1 MHRWIHTLLWTLFLA
16 QLLSIS
22 PGYGQFRTSFET
34 GYING
39 AVSWEGDTT
48 RWQIIPYETDFA
60 LRSNGPSSPD
70 TLFLFAASNMQF
82 GTWQVTFDYFNGP
95 LSNFNL
101 ARVYLLAS
109 APSRNPESGFYLQL
123 GGNARTIRL
132 YHQEN
137 ALRRT
142 LLAESTMEFFEAD
155 SGRIPLSLTR
165 LVDGRWTLM
174 ADSTSVWSFRIDA
187 PLPVSGS
194 YFGLWV
200 KHTSQRGADF
210 QFDAL
215 SMIPENEP
223 VDTLSGP
230 QPTFQDVIINEIM
243 YAPDAEGTEFIEFY
257 NPTDSTFDLAA
268 FTIADDRDAPISLSA
283 SAWLLKPD
291 HYAVITR
298 DTLSLS
304 ASYHYSASRQLLPWP
319 ALNNNGDAVFLR
331 YDTTLIDAVAFEGDW
346 GVRGRSLE
354 RKDPHGPSQLRSN
367 WTPTLPSAVATP
379 GRKNSQFAP
388 DTIGPEVLFAERIAE
403 DRIWVLWDEE
413 VSMGSASLTL
423 HPDNQSPLDGSATS
437 DTEWTLTVKPEWIGS
452 QLEIKH
458 AVDPTGNVTPGQ
470 RIRIAY
476 RPLPGELLINEM
488 LFAPIANP
496 DDGISDQVEFIEI
509 VNNGNR
515 LLSLRHVGITEG
527 KTESGASDT
536 LFASAAFPSLM
547 PEAYAVWYASDSE
560 VNPGEILRAAFPA
573 LLAHESPVWLPVS
586 GSSLFLDNQADYF
599 QITEGQSQL
608 DAVSYDEKWH
618 FPALFTFRGVSLE
631 RIQWDVSTQEP
642 GNWSSSRHPDGATPG
657 YSNSVAQKLPLV
669 RPELSSMFEISPV
682 ISPDGDGLDDF
693 LVITYV
699 INERQGRLRF
709 RIFDASGRF
718 VTELPPIVPQL
729 HGGTVTWNGFSQDG
743 RRLARGLYIVLAEY
757 FDPVTGKSHQ
767 SLLPFVAAYR

>member
-1 MHRWIHTLLWTLFLA
+1 MRRCIHTLLWA
-16 QLLSIS
+16 LLVVQYL
-22 PGYGQFRTSFET
+22 PTNPVQGQFRTSFET
-34 GYING
+34 GYMNG
-39 AVSWEGDTT
+39 GVSWEGDTT
-48 RWQIIPYETDFA
+48 QWQIIPYGADFA
-60 LRSNGPSSPD
+60 LRSNGPTSPD

-101 ARVYLLAS
+101 ARIYLLAS
-109 APSRNPESGFYLQL
+109 DPSRNPESGLYMQL
-123 GGNARTIRL
+123 GGNARKIRL

-137 ALRRT
+137 THRRS
-142 LLAESTMEFFEAD
+142 LLAESTMEFFDAD
-155 SGRIPLSLTR
+155 SAQVPLSLTR
-165 LVDGRWTLM
+165 FIDGRWTL
-174 ADSTSVWSFRIDA
+174 AVGSTSVWSFQIDA

-194 YFGLWV
+194 FFGLWV

-223 VDTLSGP
+223 VDTPIGP
-230 QPTFQDVIINEIM
+230 QPVFQDVVINEIM
-243 YAPDAEGTEFIEFY
+243 YAPDAVGTEFIEFY

-268 FTIADDRDAPISLSA
+268 FTITDDRNAPLSVSA
-283 SAWLLKPD
+283 STWLLKPD

-304 ASYHYSASRQLLPWP
+304 ASYDYSGSRQLLPWP

-367 WTPTLPSAVATP
+367 WTPTLPPEVATP
-379 GRKNSQFAP
+379 GRINTQFAP
-388 DTIGPEVLFAERIAE
+388 DTIGPGVLFAERIAE
-403 DRIWVLWDEE
+403 DRVWVLWDEA
-413 VSMGSASLTL
+413 VLVDSASLTL
-423 HPDNQSPLDGSATS
+423 YPDNQSPLDRTATS

-452 QLEIKH
+452 QLEIAH
-458 AVDPTGNVTPGQ
+458 AVDPTGNIAADQ
-470 RIRIAY
+470 QIRIAY
-476 RPLPGELLINEM
+476 RPLPGELLLNEM

-496 DDGISDQVEFIEI
+496 DDGIPDQVEFIEI
-509 VNNGNR
+509 VNTGNR

-527 KTESGASDT
+527 RTESGTSDT
-536 LFASAAFPSLM
+536 LFAGVALPSLM
-547 PEAYAVWYASDSE
+547 PEAYAVWYASNNE
-560 VNPGEILRAAFPA
+560 VSPGEILRTAFPA
-573 LLAHESPVWLPVS
+573 ILAQESPVWLPVS
-586 GSSLFLDNQADYF
+586 GSSLFLDNQADYV
-599 QITEGQSQL
+599 QITEGQGRL

-618 FPALFTFRGVSLE
+618 FPALLSFRGVSLE
-631 RIQWDVSTQEP
+631 RIQWDVSSQER

-657 YSNSVAQKLPLV
+657 YSNSVAQKAALL
-669 RPELSSMFEISPV
+669 RPDLSAMFDVSPV
-682 ISPDGDGLDDF
+682 ISPDADGIDDF
-693 LVITYV
+693 LVITYA

-709 RIFDASGRF
+709 RIFDGSGRF

-743 RRLARGLYIVLAEY
+743 RRLTRGLYIVLAEY
-757 FDPVTGKSHQ
+757 FDPVEGKSYQ